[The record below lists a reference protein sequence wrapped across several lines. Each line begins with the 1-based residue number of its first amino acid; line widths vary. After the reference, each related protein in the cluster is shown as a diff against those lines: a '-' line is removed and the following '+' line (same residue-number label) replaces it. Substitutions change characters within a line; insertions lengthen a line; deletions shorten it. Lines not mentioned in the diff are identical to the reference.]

1 MVILV
6 YKFVLLI
13 CSLVFFVMF
22 CSEMVEKL
30 ELIELYDCE
39 YEGVLEM
46 LRYMYIKEVKLNENN
61 VMFVLYVVKKYI
73 FKLFVDECVD
83 FLLRNLDVL
92 NVFCVL
98 LYVK

>member
-1 MVILV
+1 
-6 YKFVLLI
+6 
-13 CSLVFFVMF
+13 
-22 CSEMVEKL
+22 
-30 ELIELYDCE
+30 
-39 YEGVLEM
+39 M
-46 LRYMYIKEVKLNENN
+46 LRYMYKKEVKLNESN